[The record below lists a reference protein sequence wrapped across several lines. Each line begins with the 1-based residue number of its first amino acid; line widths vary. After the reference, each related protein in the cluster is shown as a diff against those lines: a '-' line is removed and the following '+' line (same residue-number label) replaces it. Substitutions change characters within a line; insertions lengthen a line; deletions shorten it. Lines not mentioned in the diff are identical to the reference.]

1 MDEEISIINQKTR
14 IENIKYFFKN
24 NLKKI
29 IIFFIFF
36 FVILITFFI
45 FDLIKSKNRDQI
57 AQQYN
62 NLILNKKNYSKSELN
77 DSLKEI
83 ILFKDKTYSP
93 LSLYYIIDNKLE
105 NQNDVVNKLFDEII
119 SIKQNKEDQ
128 NLIIYKKAL
137 YNSDQYTENE
147 MLLTLNPVINSESIW
162 KQHGLMLMGDY
173 YFNKKELIKSR
184 EFYEKIL
191 QLENLNLKIK
201 LDAEKRLIR
210 DLSE

>member
-1 MDEEISIINQKTR
+1 M
-14 IENIKYFFKN
+14 
-24 NLKKI
+24 
-29 IIFFIFF
+29 
-36 FVILITFFI
+36 
-45 FDLIKSKNRDQI
+45 
-57 AQQYN
+57 
-62 NLILNKKNYSKSELN
+62 
-77 DSLKEI
+77 
-83 ILFKDKTYSP
+83 
-93 LSLYYIIDNKLE
+93 
-105 NQNDVVNKLFDEII
+105 
-119 SIKQNKEDQ
+119 
-128 NLIIYKKAL
+128 